1 MKHLKE
7 GIKVGIPIGLGYFAV
22 AFSLGISAAAAGITP
37 FQGFIASLLVNA
49 SAGES
54 AAFTAIRENV
64 PYLQMILITL
74 VANARYILMSFALS
88 QKIHP
93 EQKLIHRILLGFF
106 LTDEYFALAVS
117 KDGYCDPYYS
127 YGAILVAA
135 PLWALGT
142 ALGILMGNILPA
154 RIVSGLSVALFGM
167 FLAIIMPPCRKHRN
181 IAILIGISALFS
193 YLLNRLTPLSESTV
207 TILLTVTVSLLG
219 AILFPRKG
227 ESDAQ

>member
-7 GIKVGIPIGLGYFAV
+7 GIQVGIPIGLGYFAV

-37 FQGFIASLLVNA
+37 FQGFITSLLVNA

-54 AAFTAIRENV
+54 AAFTAIKENV